1 MATTNRS
8 SLVKHQLHHSVAKA
22 FYTSLFTRANNTYTF
37 FGRILPWTDDTI
49 PVETSE
55 YFLDEYDTR
64 NNIVHMARVLP
75 TDVCFVIKRNDWSY
89 GAIYDKYDPLYSP
102 EFKSSTSANSIY
114 TARMFVLTPDMNIYK
129 CIDNNSGAASTVM
142 PTGTQSAGYIT
153 TADGYVWKYMAS
165 VSPLARQKFLSSA
178 WVPVENTIGGA
189 EEPFADSI
197 VPKINASGNG
207 YSPENTKISI
217 LGDGVGADLRPIIR
231 VTNSVTITDSAGV
244 PTVYT
249 TGEIVGVRVE
259 NPGEGYTFANVVI
272 SCPNPNAPQG
282 TGAQMTVSFPILD
295 LNLTQVDVQLS
306 ATPGDISS
314 IELLNGGNGY
324 TTATATVVGDGTGA
338 VIDVELK
345 FGRIVKL
352 NLVERGYG
360 YTKADIVITGTGTG
374 GAAKI
379 IVSPRN
385 GHGFDIVQE
394 AMADTLA
401 FYKDLTL
408 ESNAF
413 IDTYAPYRQTGM
425 VINPTVY
432 PIFGE
437 YPTRASDDTMTPCWH
452 VGSIS
457 IAEAD
462 YTIGQTLLR
471 QADKKQYNVVAK
483 KTGALLLQSLE
494 NYDIAI
500 NDVMTDINGNIMF
513 TVGELFRPSVDKF
526 SGVIISYDNREP
538 YRKVQDSTVI
548 VRSYIQ
554 F

>member
-1 MATTNRS
+1 
-8 SLVKHQLHHSVAKA
+8 
-22 FYTSLFTRANNTYTF
+22 
-37 FGRILPWTDDTI
+37 
-49 PVETSE
+49 
-55 YFLDEYDTR
+55 
-64 NNIVHMARVLP
+64 
-75 TDVCFVIKRNDWSY
+75 
-89 GAIYDKYDPLYSP
+89 
-102 EFKSSTSANSIY
+102 
-114 TARMFVLTPDMNIYK
+114 
-129 CIDNNSGAASTVM
+129 
-142 PTGTQSAGYIT
+142 
-153 TADGYVWKYMAS
+153 
-165 VSPLARQKFLSSA
+165 
-178 WVPVENTIGGA
+178 
-189 EEPFADSI
+189 
-197 VPKINASGNG
+197 
-207 YSPENTKISI
+207 
-217 LGDGVGADLRPIIR
+217 
-231 VTNSVTITDSAGV
+231 
-244 PTVYT
+244 
-249 TGEIVGVRVE
+249 
-259 NPGEGYTFANVVI
+259 
-272 SCPNPNAPQG
+272 
-282 TGAQMTVSFPILD
+282 
-295 LNLTQVDVQLS
+295 VQLS

-374 GAAKI
+374 AAAKI